1 MTFAVK
7 ILDPCLLNTSHA
19 MLSFTSYWPPVV
31 IALLSLIGWFLATCD
46 WLSFRNESSLLSVIG
61 FTASMSHT
69 SLTVLCYRPEGYVFI
84 QRSMLLSTG
93 LCYRPQGYDI
103 VQMAILSS
111 TGLCYRTRATDRWVK
126 IFSVIC
132 LYFAKK

>member
-7 ILDPCLLNTSHA
+7 ILDPSLLNTSHA

-69 SLTVLCYRPEGYVFI
+69 SLP
-84 QRSMLLSTG
+84 G
-93 LCYRPQGYDI
+93 LCYRPQCYVI
-103 VQMAILSS
+103 VQRAMFSS
-111 TGLCYRTRATDRWVK
+111 KGLCYCPQGYVIVHRAMISSKWLFYRPQGYVIVPGPLTDGLK
-126 IFSVIC
+126 
-132 LYFAKK
+132 YFQ